1 MVTYYRL
8 RFKSGC
14 VGAWS
19 KDLERIKKEA
29 KLFGATIEEW
39 TANYDFI
46 RGWQN
51 LNPYGIIRYKDM
63 KGR

>member
-46 RGWQN
+46 RG
-51 LNPYGIIRYKDM
+51 
-63 KGR
+63 